1 MCAYRLF
8 LPSADITIS
17 TRERAEFRDGV
28 LGLVATKASAG
39 VSTAVGEH
47 AVELADDPTGDEQ
60 FEIADERDVAQM
72 CAAIRARGLQPVMT
86 DHVRLEA

>member
-1 MCAYRLF
+1 M
-8 LPSADITIS
+8 
-17 TRERAEFRDGV
+17 
-28 LGLVATKASAG
+28 
-39 VSTAVGEH
+39 AVGEH
-47 AVELADDPTGDEQ
+47 AAELADDPTGDEQ